1 MRENETRT
9 RMALIDPLLTALGWD
24 VANPAVVTPEYNVR
38 GRWADYALLGHD
50 DRPLATV
57 EAKKLG
63 ESLASHRMQ
72 MLNYSN
78 ASGVDYAG
86 LTDGNQWELYEVFK
100 RGQLE
105 DRRVLDLTIMD
116 SPAHECALQLLLL
129 WRPNLASGQPIL
141 ANEPILVNNAASTE
155 PQETSEPSP
164 APLPPAAFPTSGDG
178 WVRLSEFNPPA
189 RSSPPIAIRFS
200 DGQQQSVGRWDEV
213 LVLTVGWLV
222 SKELLS
228 HHNVPVQFNPRTYLV
243 NSTPVHPTG
252 NSFVNYQNIPGTSL
266 VVNTDLNAAQVRSHT
281 RNLLKHCGINPDNVQ
296 LQVGE

>member
-1 MRENETRT
+1 MLEDLVQVIETIQGRVREHGASLRENETRT

-105 DRRVLDLTIMD
+105 DRRRFGFNDHGFSRSRMR
-116 SPAHECALQLLLL
+116 PAIVVALAAQPGV
-129 WRPNLASGQPIL
+129 RPAD
-141 ANEPILVNNAASTE
+141 
-155 PQETSEPSP
+155 TSQ
-164 APLPPAAFPTSGDG
+164 
-178 WVRLSEFNPPA
+178 R
-189 RSSPPIAIRFS
+189 
-200 DGQQQSVGRWDEV
+200 
-213 LVLTVGWLV
+213 
-222 SKELLS
+222 
-228 HHNVPVQFNPRTYLV
+228 
-243 NSTPVHPTG
+243 
-252 NSFVNYQNIPGTSL
+252 
-266 VVNTDLNAAQVRSHT
+266 TDLGEQRCVYRTT
-281 RNLLKHCGINPDNVQ
+281 RNF
-296 LQVGE
+296 